1 MDPAEIVR
9 ASLDDGDS
17 PDQVA
22 RALTSDH
29 CLAPIPAI
37 KAMRVGGGM
46 TVGEAKEL
54 IHRNLPT
61 EQQEAAERLWEELTD
76 DGELMVADESQ

>member
-1 MDPAEIVR
+1 MDPADIVR
-9 ASLDDGDS
+9 ASFGDGDS

-29 CLAPIPAI
+29 RLAPIPAI
-37 KAMRVGGGM
+37 KAMRAGGSM

-54 IHRNLPT
+54 IHRNLPS
-61 EQQEAAERLWEELTD
+61 EQQEAAERLWAELID
-76 DGELMVADESQ
+76 DGELTVADES